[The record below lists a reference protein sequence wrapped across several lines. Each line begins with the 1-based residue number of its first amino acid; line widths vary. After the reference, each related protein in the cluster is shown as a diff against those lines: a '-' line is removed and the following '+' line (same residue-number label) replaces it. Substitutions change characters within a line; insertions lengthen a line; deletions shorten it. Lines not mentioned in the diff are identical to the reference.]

1 MTDVQRILKV
11 AESAALS
18 SAEIL
23 VRHFGTAEVHQK
35 STQNL
40 VTQADYE
47 SETRVSEII
56 AQHFPDHRIMREE
69 GESTGDASAEH
80 LWVVDPLDATNNY
93 AHGIPHYCVSIAY
106 AYRGEVQVGVV
117 LDPSRNELFSAV
129 KGEGAYLN
137 GKRIRVSQPDGLT
150 DCLIATGFFYERGEV
165 VQLTLD
171 SIARLFQRN
180 IRGIRRMGAAAL
192 DLTWVACGRMQGFF
206 EYRLAPWDFAAGW
219 LIVNEAGGRCCDE
232 TGSALSL
239 RSNGIITASATVFDA
254 LTEVVALPHT
264 SESRRDGKG

>member
-1 MTDVQRILKV
+1 MFDAESVLKV
-11 AESAALS
+11 AESAAR
-18 SAEIL
+18 SAGEIL
-23 VRHFGTAEVHQK
+23 VRHFGSAEVHQK

-47 SETRVSEII
+47 SETRISEII
-56 AQHFPDHRIMREE
+56 EQHFPHHRIMREE
-69 GESTGDASAEH
+69 GESTGDAGDEH

-117 LDPSRNELFSAV
+117 LDPSRGELFSAV
-129 KGEGAYLN
+129 KGRGAFLN
-137 GKRIRVSQPDGLT
+137 GNKIRVSRPSGLT

-171 SIARLFQRN
+171 SIGRLFQRN

-219 LIVNEAGGRCCDE
+219 LIVFEAGGRCSDE
-232 TGSALSL
+232 TGSNLSL
-239 RSNGIITASATVFDA
+239 RSNGIITASATVFDE
-254 LTEVVALPHT
+254 LKDVVARP
-264 SESRRDGKG
+264 K

>member
-1 MTDVQRILKV
+1 MNDLDSILNV
-11 AESAALS
+11 AESAARTS
-18 SAEIL
+18 GEIL
-23 VRHFGTAEVHQK
+23 LAHFGTAEVHQK
-35 STQNL
+35 TTQNL

-47 SETRVSEII
+47 SETRISELIQ
-56 AQHFPDHRIMREE
+56 QHFPQHRIMREE
-69 GESTGDASAEH
+69 GESTGDADAEH

-93 AHGIPHYCVSIAY
+93 AHRIPHFCVSIAY
-106 AYRGEVQVGVV
+106 AFRGEVQVGVV
-117 LDPSRNELFSAV
+117 LDPSRGELFTAV
-129 KGEGAYLN
+129 KGQGAFLN
-137 GKRIRVSQPDGLT
+137 GARIQASQPGDLT

-171 SIARLFQRN
+171 SIGRLFRQN

-232 TGSALSL
+232 TGAQLSL
-239 RSNGIITASATVFDA
+239 KSDGIITASPTVFDA
-254 LTEVVALPHT
+254 LKDVVALP
-264 SESRRDGKG
+264 GN